1 MPIGFYTKE
10 TFRPFYTT
18 EEYKDTD
25 RYKSE
30 MDNLYMVDNKIKRWF
45 GYPRVLW
52 YKVLMI
58 LGILAKPEE
67 D

>member
-1 MPIGFYTKE
+1 MPIGFYTRE
-10 TFRPFYTT
+10 TLHPFYTT
-18 EEYKDTD
+18 EEYLNSDQHKA
-25 RYKSE
+25 E
-30 MDNLYMVDNKIKRWF
+30 VDHYISMGDKIKRWF